1 MKSWKSIVWAVM
13 LSAVLPLGLVYW
25 QPSLF
30 TCLLLGVWVAAVLA
44 FSFLYNRRHYEEE
57 LRIQEKTLQQAANRT
72 LNHHRH
78 DWMNDL
84 QVLYGYIQLGKPDK
98 SVLCVERIKERIALD
113 SRIAKLGVP
122 SLVFYLQSF
131 RTYRSSLELE
141 IEVEEG
147 LQLEDKLTPETGNEL
162 TSVIMQT
169 IRAYQYSGL
178 VPQGEARKLRLGF
191 SQEGRDIL
199 ISFEG
204 EGDHG
209 NPELLQGQIYN
220 IVRGKIMKAEQFQPS
235 TSSVELRLP
244 LEM

>member
-1 MKSWKSIVWAVM
+1 MKSWKGIVWAVM
-13 LSAVLPLGLVYW
+13 LSVTLPLGLLYW
-25 QPSLF
+25 HTTLF

-44 FSFLYNRRHYEEE
+44 FSFFYNRRHFEEE

-84 QVLYGYIQLGKPDK
+84 QVLYGYIQLNKPDK
-98 SVLCVERIKERIALD
+98 SVQCVERIKERIALD
-113 SRIAKLGVP
+113 SRIAKLGIP

-131 RTYRSSLELE
+131 RTFSSSLELE
-141 IEVEEG
+141 VQVEEG
-147 LQLEDKLTPETGNEL
+147 LQLEDKLTPGRGDEL

-169 IRAYQYSGL
+169 VRAYQYSGTAS
-178 VPQGEARKLRLGF
+178 QGETRILRLGF
-191 SQEGRDIL
+191 TQDKGDIL
-199 ISFEG
+199 ISFQSKG
-204 EGDHG
+204 EQG

-220 IVRGKIMKAEQFQPS
+220 IVQGKIMKAEQWKPAEAY
-235 TSSVELRLP
+235 VELRVP

>member
-13 LSAVLPLGLVYW
+13 LSAVFPLGLVYW

-30 TCLLLGVWVAAVLA
+30 TCVLLGVWVAAVLA
-44 FSFLYNRRHYEEE
+44 FSNVYTRRHYEEE

-131 RTYRSSLELE
+131 RTFRSSLELE
-141 IEVEEG
+141 VQVEEG
-147 LQLEDKLTPETGNEL
+147 LVLEDKLSPGTGEEL

-169 IRAYQYSGL
+169 VRAYQYSGL
-178 VPQGEARKLRLGF
+178 APQGDTRKLQLSF
-191 SQEGRDIL
+191 SQERSDIL

-204 EGDHG
+204 EGEYG

-220 IVRGKIMKAEQFQPS
+220 IVQGKIMKAEQVQPA
-235 TSSVELRLP
+235 TGYVELRLP

>member
-1 MKSWKSIVWAVM
+1 MKSWKGIIWVVM
-13 LSAVLPLGLVYW
+13 LSALLPLGLVYW
-25 QPSLF
+25 HSSLF
-30 TCLLLGVWVAAVLA
+30 TCLLLGGWVAAVLA
-44 FSFLYNRRHYEEE
+44 YSFFYNRRQFEKE
-57 LRIQEKTLQQAANRT
+57 LRLQEKTLQQAANRT

-98 SVLCVERIKERIALD
+98 SVQCVERIKERIALD
-113 SRIAKLGVP
+113 SRIAKLGLP

-131 RTYRSSLELE
+131 RTFRTSLELE
-141 IEVEEG
+141 VEVEEG
-147 LQLEDKLTPETGNEL
+147 LQLEDKLSAEAGDEL

-169 IRAYQYSGL
+169 VRAYQFSGL
-178 VPQGEARKLRLGF
+178 SAEGDTRKLRLCFTQDG
-191 SQEGRDIL
+191 GDVL

-220 IVRGKIMKAEQFQPS
+220 IVQGKIMKAEQFKPS
-235 TSSVELRLP
+235 TAYVELRVP

>member
-1 MKSWKSIVWAVM
+1 MKSWKSFVWAVM
-13 LSAVLPLGLVYW
+13 LSVVLPLGLVYW
-25 QPSLF
+25 RTSLF
-30 TCLLLGVWVAAVLA
+30 TCLLLGIWVAGVLA
-44 FSFLYNRRHYEEE
+44 FSFIYNRRHFEEE

-98 SVLCVERIKERIALD
+98 SVQCVERIKERIALD
-113 SRIAKLGVP
+113 SRIAKLGIP

-131 RTYRSSLELE
+131 RTFRSNLELE
-141 IEVEEG
+141 VQVEEG
-147 LQLEDKLTPETGNEL
+147 LQLEDKLSQEKGDEL

-169 IRAYQYSGL
+169 VRAYQYSGL
-178 VPQGEARKLRLGF
+178 VPQGDTQRLRLSFIQDG
-191 SQEGRDIL
+191 GDIL

-204 EGDHG
+204 EDEHS

-220 IVRGKIMKAEQFQPS
+220 IVQGKIMKAEQLEQDRAH
-235 TSSVELRLP
+235 VKLRLP

>member
-13 LSAVLPLGLVYW
+13 LSVLLPLGLVYW
-25 QPSLF
+25 HTSLF

-44 FSFLYNRRHYEEE
+44 FSFVYNRRHFEEE
-57 LRIQEKTLQQAANRT
+57 LRLQEKTLQQAANRT

-98 SVLCVERIKERIALD
+98 SLECVGRIKERIALD
-113 SRIAKLGVP
+113 SRISKLGIP

-141 IEVEEG
+141 VQVEEG
-147 LQLEDKLTPETGNEL
+147 LQLEDKLSPETGDEL

-169 IRAYQYSGL
+169 VRAYQYSGL
-178 VPQGEARKLRLGF
+178 APQGDTRKLRLGF
-191 SQEGRDIL
+191 SQDGGDIL
-199 ISFEG
+199 ISFES
-204 EGDHG
+204 EDDHG

-220 IVRGKIMKAEQFQPS
+220 IVQGKIIKADQAKRGEAC
-235 TSSVELRLP
+235 VKLRLP

>member
-1 MKSWKSIVWAVM
+1 MKSWKWLVWAVM
-13 LSAVLPLGLVYW
+13 LSVSLPLGLLYW
-25 QPSLF
+25 HTSLF

-44 FSFLYNRRHYEEE
+44 FSFIYNRRHYEEE
-57 LRIQEKTLQQAANRT
+57 LRIQEKTLQLAANRT

-98 SVLCVERIKERIALD
+98 SLECVGRIKERIALD
-113 SRIAKLGVP
+113 SRIAKLGIP

-131 RTYRSSLELE
+131 RTFRSSLELE
-141 IEVEEG
+141 VQVEEG
-147 LQLEDKLTPETGNEL
+147 LQLEDKLSPAMGEEL
-162 TSVIMQT
+162 TQAIMQT
-169 IRAYQYSGL
+169 VRAYQYSGL
-178 VPQGEARKLRLGF
+178 APQGDTRKLRLSF
-191 SQEGRDIL
+191 AQDGRDIL

-204 EGDHG
+204 EGNQG

-220 IVRGKIMKAEQFQPS
+220 IVQGKIIKADQSGQDKAY
-235 TSSVELRLP
+235 VELRLP

>member
-1 MKSWKSIVWAVM
+1 MKSWKSMVWAVM
-13 LSAVLPLGLVYW
+13 LSAVFPLGLVYW

-30 TCLLLGVWVAAVLA
+30 TCLLLGIWVAAVLA
-44 FSFLYNRRHYEEE
+44 FSFFYNRRQYEEE

-98 SVLCVERIKERIALD
+98 SVQCVERIKERIALD

-131 RTYRSSLELE
+131 RTFRSNLELD
-141 IEVEEG
+141 IQVEEG
-147 LQLEDKLTPETGNEL
+147 LQLEDKLSAESGAEL

-169 IRAYQYSGL
+169 VRAYQYSG
-178 VPQGEARKLRLGF
+178 VTPQGDTRKLELSF

-199 ISFEG
+199 ISFKGEG
-204 EGDHG
+204 EQG

-220 IVRGKIMKAEQFQPS
+220 IVQGKIMKAEQIQPAKGYI
-235 TSSVELRLP
+235 ELRLP

>member
-1 MKSWKSIVWAVM
+1 MKSWKIIVWAVM

-147 LQLEDKLTPETGNEL
+147 LQLEDKLSLETGDEL

-169 IRAYQYSGL
+169 VRAYQYSGL
-178 VPQGEARKLRLGF
+178 APQGEARKLRLGF

-220 IVRGKIMKAEQFQPS
+220 IVQGKIMKAEQFQPS
-235 TSSVELRLP
+235 TSYVELRLP